1 MQPGLPG
8 AAGVYRPH
16 VGQLPGMAAV
26 SKVLYKVIGIGA
38 GILAGKVA
46 RSALDKGW
54 AKTKGGEPPRNPAIP
69 GTTWSEALTWAVA
82 SGVSVAVAR
91 LIATKGVA
99 STWVKAT
106 GQLPPG
112 VEDVGN

>member
-1 MQPGLPG
+1 MS
-8 AAGVYRPH
+8 AAG
-16 VGQLPGMAAV
+16 
-26 SKVLYKVIGIGA
+26 KVVYKVVGIGA
-38 GILAGKVA
+38 GVLSAKVA

-54 AKTKGGEPPRNPAIP
+54 AKTKGGEPPRNPAVP

-82 SGVSVAVAR
+82 SGVAVAVAR

-106 GQLPPG
+106 GSLPPG